1 MRFGM
6 LTVVGWTFGEVWGVK
21 VFLHVA
27 RCDCGKIVK
36 LPKGVFTDY
45 NNMPCDCAMM
55 TKDLSFVRVSDCSSR
70 GVVTHGDST
79 SRLYHIRSG
88 MIRRCYS
95 PGQRAYKYYG
105 ARGITVCEEWRRD
118 YHAFK
123 VWAVNHGYRDDLSID
138 RIDNDG
144 NYEPGN
150 CRWATAKEQANNKRN
165 SKRNKQKAKA

>member
-1 MRFGM
+1 MASPYMKDCGMVRVGLITNDNTAKYITIAENKWLHNGM
-6 LTVVGWTFGEVWGVK
+6 LTHGD
-21 VFLHVA
+21 
-27 RCDCGKIVK
+27 R
-36 LPKGVFTDY
+36 
-45 NNMPCDCAMM
+45 
-55 TKDLSFVRVSDCSSR
+55 SSR
-70 GVVTHGDST
+70 
-79 SRLYHIRSG
+79 SRLYRIHFG
-88 MIRRCYS
+88 MINRCYRRS
-95 PGQRAYKYYG
+95 SNSYKNYG